1 MPTRPDGLNEEQD
14 YNPHETAL
22 NHCPKYVNYIALPKR
37 RRSVQGFVKGCDLMA
52 SYGGADLTR
61 LLVHL
66 REGGAGLPEGGAEAG
81 HGGPGG
87 GHHGESTSVRA
98 ATYRGHEIR
107 VETTYRA
114 TIDGGLDV
122 LNNGAVHYHGLPQY
136 AVASALD
143 VLRLVID
150 HFGTEP
156 PARDELGE
164 FR

>member
-1 MPTRPDGLNEEQD
+1 MT
-14 YNPHETAL
+14 
-22 NHCPKYVNYIALPKR
+22 
-37 RRSVQGFVKGCDLMA
+37 
-52 SYGGADLTR
+52 SYDEADLAR
-61 LLVHL
+61 LLAHL
-66 REGGAGLPEGGAEAG
+66 PEGGAGLPEGGAETG

-87 GHHGESTSVRA
+87 GHHGESTSVRT

-114 TIDGGLDV
+114 TIDGEPLDGGLDV

>member
-1 MPTRPDGLNEEQD
+1 M
-14 YNPHETAL
+14 
-22 NHCPKYVNYIALPKR
+22 
-37 RRSVQGFVKGCDLMA
+37 RSGSK
-52 SYGGADLTR
+52 
-61 LLVHL
+61 
-66 REGGAGLPEGGAEAG
+66 PPI
-81 HGGPGG
+81 GPRSN
-87 GHHGESTSVRA
+87 GEPL
-98 ATYRGHEIR
+98 
-107 VETTYRA
+107 
-114 TIDGGLDV
+114 DGGLDV